1 MAEPWNRVG
10 RQTKFYGNTL
20 RSIYHAVTTY
30 RIELIRQIAAMGLG
44 AGALI
49 VSDGTVAIVGF

>member
-30 RIELIRQIAAMGLG
+30 RIELIRHDRCRWAWAQAR
-44 AGALI
+44 
-49 VSDGTVAIVGF
+49 SS